1 MKKNQLYGLMLLIII
16 ALMGILNAKS
26 ALSIIFVNE
35 TFENNSIINWG
46 SANGGGAPFSEGCTI
61 NSTGQCPLNGSFSIN
76 AKKDGANDVQ
86 CARFAQNYSVN
97 HEGFNVSFAF
107 KVTPQIVG
115 DPFDIGLRATNT
127 TGGTHNFKFV
137 LVTTCGSNHFCW

>member
-46 SANGGGAPFSEGCTI
+46 AANQGGDPFSNGCTI
-61 NSTGQCPLNGSFSIN
+61 NSTGSLNGSFSIN
-76 AKKDGANDVQ
+76 AKKDCANDVM
-86 CARFAQNYSVN
+86 CARHAQNYSVN

-107 KVTPQIVG
+107 KVTTQIVG
-115 DPFDIGLRATNT
+115 DPFDIGLRA
-127 TGGTHNFKFV
+127 
-137 LVTTCGSNHFCW
+137 